1 MVFLCSLQEVCA
13 MYSVILLMA
22 VTTGG
27 ETADFGGRR
36 ACGGCGCSSY
46 VSCGGCY
53 SYSCGG
59 CQRVRGCRKHARHGC
74 YTCHSYSCYS
84 CASYAAPV
92 CHGCAVSYGCSAPV
106 VSYGCSAPVVSHGC
120 SAPVISHGCTATVG
134 CAGGHLISSV
144 DVGTTTGVAVTES
157 SNTATI
163 IVNVPSQANVTI
175 DGTPT
180 QSTSEVRYF
189 ESPTLKAGQTYS
201 YTIEASFQKDGAPV
215 KVSKQVSFS
224 AGKTVRVDFST
235 GAAVASK

>member
-1 MVFLCSLQEVCA
+1 

-27 ETADFGGRR
+27 ETADFGCRR
-36 ACGGCGCSSY
+36 ACGGCGCSCY

-53 SYSCGG
+53 SCGG
-59 CQRVRGCRKHARHGC
+59 CTRVRGCRKHACHGC
-74 YTCHSYSCYS
+74 YTCHSCYS
-84 CASYAAPV
+84 CVSYSCGCAAPVYGCTVSYGCAAPV
-92 CHGCAVSYGCSAPV
+92 CHGCTVSYGCTAPV
-106 VSYGCSAPVVSHGC
+106 YGCTVSYGCT
-120 SAPVISHGCTATVG
+120 APVISGCTATVG

-144 DVGTTTGVAVTES
+144 DVGTTTGVAATES

-189 ESPTLKAGQTYS
+189 ESPSLKAGQTYS

-224 AGKTVRVDFST
+224 AGKTVRVDFAS